1 MNTKDHTTTLE
12 KVRLLSFRHN
22 GHCYQKKT
30 KKTPGEP
37 TLAELLGWKS
47 TDSVKRLFKKRQITF

>member
-1 MNTKDHTTTLE
+1 MNTKDHHTTLE

-22 GHCYQKKT
+22 GTRTQHKT
-30 KKTPGEP
+30 KKTPKEL

-47 TDSVKRLFKKRQITF
+47 TDAVKRLFKKRQITF

>member
-1 MNTKDHTTTLE
+1 MNTKDHHTTLE
-12 KVRLLSFRHN
+12 KVRHLSFRHN
-22 GHCYQKKT
+22 GPCYQTKT

-47 TDSVKRLFKKRQITF
+47 T